1 MILVKKASWS
11 LWRFV
16 GILIFYFSLTSLI
29 GRYKGEVVGYFD
41 IHTPL
46 ELFMGPTS
54 SAFLFVVLFF
64 TSIYLTL
71 KISYRT
77 ILAKVRDS
85 VPSFSSVRNAVL
97 PDDYDDERAPTKKSK
112 IDDAYK
118 KKSEELE
125 KKLALLQK

>member
-77 ILAKVRDS
+77 LLAKVRDS